1 MKVLTAKRAVL
12 YQGRMYEPGD
22 TLPAGDSR
30 MVEAWLQA
38 ESAEWTGEAEEP
50 ATEAPESTKDATE
63 APEGTKD
70 ATEAPEGN
78 QGTTEAP
85 EGTKDATEAPEGNQG
100 TTEAPEGNQGTTEDQ
115 EGNQGT
121 TEDQEGTLDVVGG
134 HLTRESLETMTKTN
148 LEKLAKDMGVEIPR
162 GATKALIIDR
172 LAAAP
177 VEVPAPDGGAQ

>member
-38 ESAEWTGEAEEP
+38 ESAAWTGEAEEP
-50 ATEAPESTKDATE
+50 ATEAP
-63 APEGTKD
+63 
-70 ATEAPEGN
+70 
-78 QGTTEAP
+78 
-85 EGTKDATEAPEGNQG
+85 
-100 TTEAPEGNQGTTEDQ
+100 

-162 GATKALIIDR
+162 GATKALLIDR

-177 VEVPAPDGGAQ
+177 VEVPAPDRGAQ

>member
-1 MKVLTAKRAVL
+1 MKALTAKRAVL

-22 TLPAGDSR
+22 TLPAGDSK

-50 ATEAPESTKDATE
+50 AQ
-63 APEGTKD
+63 
-70 ATEAPEGN
+70 EAPEGN
-78 QGTTEAP
+78 QG
-85 EGTKDATEAPEGNQG
+85 ATEAP
-100 TTEAPEGNQGTTEDQ
+100 
-115 EGNQGT
+115 
-121 TEDQEGTLDVVGG
+121 EGTLDVVGG

>member
-1 MKVLTAKRAVL
+1 MKALTAKRAVL

-38 ESAEWTGEAEEP
+38 ESAEWTGEAEEH
-50 ATEAPESTKDATE
+50 ATEAPEGNQSATE

-78 QGTTEAP
+78 QGTTETP
-85 EGTKDATEAPEGNQG
+85 EGNQGATEAPEGNQG
-100 TTEAPEGNQGTTEDQ
+100 TTEAPEGTKGATEAP
-115 EGNQGT
+115 EGNQGA
-121 TEDQEGTLDVVGG
+121 TEAPEGNLDVVGG

>member
-1 MKVLTAKRAVL
+1 MKALTAKRAVL

-22 TLPAGDSR
+22 TLPAGDSK

-50 ATEAPESTKDATE
+50 AQEAPEGNQGATE
-63 APEGTKD
+63 APEGNQD
-70 ATEAPEGN
+70 ATEDTEGN

-85 EGTKDATEAPEGNQG
+85 
-100 TTEAPEGNQGTTEDQ
+100 
-115 EGNQGT
+115 
-121 TEDQEGTLDVVGG
+121 EGTLDVVGG

>member
-38 ESAEWTGEAEEP
+38 ESAAWTGEAEEP
-50 ATEAPESTKDATE
+50 A
-63 APEGTKD
+63 
-70 ATEAPEGN
+70 
-78 QGTTEAP
+78 TEAP

-100 TTEAPEGNQGTTEDQ
+100 TTEAPEGNQGTTEAP

>member
-1 MKVLTAKRAVL
+1 MKALTAKRAVL

-22 TLPAGDSR
+22 TLPAGDGK
-30 MVEAWLQA
+30 MVEAWLHA

-50 ATEAPESTKDATE
+50 ATEAPEGTKDATE
-63 APEGTKD
+63 APDGNQG

-78 QGTTEAP
+78 QG
-85 EGTKDATEAPEGNQG
+85 ATEAPEGNQG
-100 TTEAPEGNQGTTEDQ
+100 TTEAPEGNQGTTEAP
-115 EGNQGT
+115 
-121 TEDQEGTLDVVGG
+121 EGTLDVVGG

>member
-1 MKVLTAKRAVL
+1 MKALTAKRAVL

-22 TLPAGDSR
+22 TLPAGDSK

-38 ESAEWTGEAEEP
+38 ESAAWTGEAEEP
-50 ATEAPESTKDATE
+50 
-63 APEGTKD
+63 

-85 EGTKDATEAPEGNQG
+85 
-100 TTEAPEGNQGTTEDQ
+100 
-115 EGNQGT
+115 
-121 TEDQEGTLDVVGG
+121 EGTLDVVGG